1 MKRVTLRWRAATVVL
16 QGLLAMTFLISGI
29 SALSCHSANSVNHF
43 TPNKGNTT
51 VYVAAVG
58 GIINCSSAQNV
69 CTDAQLTLTIDK
81 EVLMV
86 IHKGCASKDLK
97 NETEFITSGDR
108 HFAIQFNESY
118 CFDDLCN
125 AKPEKREV
133 PRTPIED
140 GAAEASGSNQCYAGF
155 AWGPGETIQQT
166 MTCSRGYNLCYNGTK
181 SISVGPLFVS
191 MIFRTC
197 QRPACDVSESQSFGP
212 INITSESGS
221 CCSGSNCNEEEVGI
235 LNKGINPT
243 APVKIDYDVKNIANP
258 NLFYDQDE
266 DEDESDKLV
275 RTEWLAPVPSG
286 FQGYSLQLCPLLA
299 ALGATILGIWG

>member
-1 MKRVTLRWRAATVVL
+1 MEGVALRWRAAIVVL

-29 SALSCHSANSVNHF
+29 SALSCHSSSTVNHF
-43 TPNKGNTT
+43 TPHKGNTT
-51 VYVAAVG
+51 VYVSAVG

-81 EVLMV
+81 EVLIV
-86 IHKGCASKDLK
+86 SHKGCTSKDLK

-125 AKPEKREV
+125 VKTETREV

-140 GAAEASGSNQCYAGF
+140 GAEPSGSNQCYSGF
-155 AWGPGETIQQT
+155 AWGPSETVQQT
-166 MTCSRGYNLCYNGTK
+166 MTCGRGYNRCYNGTK

-212 INITSESGS
+212 INITRNWYFGLEGLLASDHGGCRIEMESCNS
-221 CCSGSNCNEEEVGI
+221 CAAR
-235 LNKGINPT
+235 T
-243 APVKIDYDVKNIANP
+243 AGDDLSY
-258 NLFYDQDE
+258 FRY
-266 DEDESDKLV
+266 
-275 RTEWLAPVPSG
+275 
-286 FQGYSLQLCPLLA
+286 QLLLLGCPLVA
-299 ALGATILGIWG
+299 DLGGWVGTN